1 MTFPPNNPEPGKV
14 GFRVEAW
21 PHDPGA
27 NGEEY
32 VSGHMP
38 AAEASRWLRDIADRI
53 DGWADPECPWA
64 GDEGHLPAPPPLTD
78 EQRAERDRAEKAKY
92 LAKVARGD

>member
-1 MTFPPNNPEPGKV
+1 MSYPPNNPEVGKV
-14 GFRVEAW
+14 AFRVEAW

-38 AAEASRWLRDIADRI
+38 AAEAAKWLRDIADRCE
-53 DGWADPECPWA
+53 GWADPECPWA
-64 GDEGHLPAPPPLTD
+64 GDDGHAPAQQRD
-78 EQRAERDRAEKAKY
+78 EEQDRRDEAAKRAAFLAEEAT
-92 LAKVARGD
+92 R